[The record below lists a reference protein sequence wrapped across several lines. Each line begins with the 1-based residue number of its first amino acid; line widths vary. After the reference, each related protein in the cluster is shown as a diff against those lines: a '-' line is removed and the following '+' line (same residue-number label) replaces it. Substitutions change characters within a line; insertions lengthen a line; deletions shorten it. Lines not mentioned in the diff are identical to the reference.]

1 MDEILW
7 FLLLAAAVELI
18 EELLV
23 WRGDHLLGAL
33 NRLRARSNVKT
44 KKGVYAMLS
53 DEKKLWETWGQANAL
68 YTRWADACGINYYLL
83 FVLYALEGQEAVTQK
98 TICGCT
104 GLTKQMVNSVI
115 RTLKGEGHVV
125 LSPGREDRREKQVAL
140 TEQGAAYARDLL
152 APLHELERTVFTR
165 MGSGRVEQMV
175 NDITLFSTVFEKEM
189 EKRLK

>member
-1 MDEILW
+1 MPCCQTKRNYGRPGGRPTPSIPAGRTPAESTTICSLSSTP
-7 FLLLAAAVELI
+7 
-18 EELLV
+18 
-23 WRGDHLLGAL
+23 WRG
-33 NRLRARSNVKT
+33 
-44 KKGVYAMLS
+44 
-53 DEKKLWETWGQANAL
+53 
-68 YTRWADACGINYYLL
+68 
-83 FVLYALEGQEAVTQK
+83 
-98 TICGCT
+98 ICGCT
-104 GLTKQMVNSVI
+104 GLTKQTVNSVI